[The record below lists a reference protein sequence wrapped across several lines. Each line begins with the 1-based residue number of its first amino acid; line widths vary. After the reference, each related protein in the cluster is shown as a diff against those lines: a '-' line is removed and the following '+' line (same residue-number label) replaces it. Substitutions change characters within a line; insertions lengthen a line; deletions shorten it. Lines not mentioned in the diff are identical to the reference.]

1 MYSVVLATVLTAG
14 AADVPA
20 WGCHGC
26 CGGCWGISI
35 GCGGCHGCHGGW
47 FHGCHGGCC
56 GGCYGGGLG
65 GCYGNYG
72 GCFGGCCGGC
82 YGGGGV
88 SGVWTYNCYGGCC
101 GGWAAGGYGGS
112 SAGCCGGSYGTV
124 SYTVPEHKEKKEE
137 KKGDKKEE
145 SQGKAR
151 STQATVVV
159 NLPTDAKMSI
169 DSYVSDLTSG
179 TRTFVTP
186 ELIPEQD
193 YYYTIT
199 AEVVRDGRTLQ
210 ESQRVFVRAGRT
222 SRVTFGD
229 MSEAAAR
236 R

>member
-14 AADVPA
+14 AADVPE
-20 WGCHGC
+20 WGFHGCHGC
-26 CGGCWGISI
+26 CGGCFGGSCG
-35 GCGGCHGCHGGW
+35 GCFGGCCGGLFHGCHGCHGG
-47 FHGCHGGCC
+47 GI
-56 GGCYGGGLG
+56 GGCYGS
-65 GCYGNYG
+65 YG
-72 GCFGGCCGGC
+72 GCFGGCCGGS
-82 YGGGGV
+82 YGGGYGAV

-101 GGWAAGGYGGS
+101 GGWSAGGYGGG
-112 SAGCCGGSYGTV
+112 SAGCCGGCYGTV
-124 SYTVPEHKEKKEE
+124 SYVAPEHKEKKEE
-137 KKGDKKEE
+137 KKSDKKEE
-145 SQGKAR
+145 NEGKAR

-159 NLPTDAKMSI
+159 NLPADAKMVI

-186 ELIPEQD
+186 DLIPEQD

-199 AEVVRDGRTLQ
+199 AEVVRDGRTHQ

-229 MSEAAAR
+229 MSETAAR